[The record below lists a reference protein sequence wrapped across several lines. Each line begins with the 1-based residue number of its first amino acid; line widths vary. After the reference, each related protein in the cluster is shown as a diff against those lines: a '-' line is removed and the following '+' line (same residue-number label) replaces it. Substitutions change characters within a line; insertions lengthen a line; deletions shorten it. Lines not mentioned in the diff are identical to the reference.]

1 MKPAIPILIIAF
13 MSIYGCSADDSLQG
27 AYERQIKENGMD
39 GFNIIHLEE
48 RASVGLVLNTSWTN
62 DYPENQFR
70 PGIHVFEKTEGGWQ
84 AVSGTA
90 CDANTVARLS
100 LFGNGQL
107 YCASLD
113 PESEVQEVR
122 VGQSAAQI
130 FDSANGSRVW
140 FAITE
145 ERDAKAIGTT
155 PDGREIKLN

>member
-84 AVSGTA
+84 AVPGTA

-100 LFGNGQL
+100 LFGTVSSTAP
-107 YCASLD
+107 ASIRNRKFRK
-113 PESEVQEVR
+113 SV
-122 VGQSAAQI
+122 
-130 FDSANGSRVW
+130 SANLQPRFSIQPTARVSGLRLRRN
-140 FAITE
+140 AMP
-145 ERDAKAIGTT
+145 K
-155 PDGREIKLN
+155 P